1 MPRQSLN
8 AWLNEIG
15 LAQYADL
22 LEKNAVDL
30 DVLPELSEQDLTD
43 LGIPLG
49 HRKRLRKALRESL
62 ASHSV
67 PTASPANENSDEREE
82 QTVTSASERR
92 QLTVI
97 PSVNYPNSHPYD
109 SLKR

>member
-82 QTVTSASERR
+82 QTVTSAGERR